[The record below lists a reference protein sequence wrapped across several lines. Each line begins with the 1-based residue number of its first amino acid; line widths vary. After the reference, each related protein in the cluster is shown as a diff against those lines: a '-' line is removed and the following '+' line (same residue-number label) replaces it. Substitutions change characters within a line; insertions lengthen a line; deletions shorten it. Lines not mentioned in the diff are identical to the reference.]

1 MFRNSFCSC
10 RRCSCFG
17 SSRGCGGFSSC
28 RGSLLGR
35 SSISGGL
42 GLRSRKNSSGKG
54 QNRNNSRH
62 FEIHRIL
69 HLYTL
74 IIAIFY
80 IWAMKLNIIAAETA
94 KVNDNKAY
102 ALFFVKESIQFS
114 KVLSAKGES
123 QVESVLKGIKEG
135 PFEDLEFLEIDGCN
149 TFFVDAAKERGL
161 SALDHLRMA
170 AYRLAQK
177 AMKRQ
182 VPCVSLFLVDA
193 ADEQFKAILHGLYY
207 ADYKFDAYK
216 SKQKENFQVTFE
228 IVAGDRAAAFKK
240 ITEEVAVEQKA
251 ITLARNL
258 INTSAS
264 DLYPAAFV
272 EDAKTIAKY
281 TPGLSIKVRNMKQ
294 LEKEGFMG
302 HVTVG
307 KGSSHEPHMIT
318 LSYDGTKFTAGKS
331 AGKFSSAKSAKRTSR
346 DHLVI
351 VGKGLTFD
359 TGGLC
364 LKPAKSMPEMISDM
378 SGAATALAAIQAIAT
393 LKLPIR
399 VSAVCCLAE
408 NAIGNKSVLPGDIFK
423 AKNGKTVMVDNT
435 DAEGRL
441 VLSDGLAEAGLIGA
455 THIVDL
461 ATLTG
466 AMVRALGY
474 AVTGFFSNDDDLA
487 LKVINCGE
495 ACCEKF
501 WSMPLEEEYA
511 DALKDKFADLK
522 NTGSDAGAISAAL
535 FLQEFVPENTAWAH
549 WDIAG
554 TAFVTKKWKY
564 TEYGATGFGVQTLI
578 ELAREMGQSE

>member
-1 MFRNSFCSC
+1 MN
-10 RRCSCFG
+10 
-17 SSRGCGGFSSC
+17 
-28 RGSLLGR
+28 
-35 SSISGGL
+35 
-42 GLRSRKNSSGKG
+42 
-54 QNRNNSRH
+54 
-62 FEIHRIL
+62 
-69 HLYTL
+69 
-74 IIAIFY
+74 
-80 IWAMKLNIIAAETA
+80 LNIVTSENLKNT
-94 KVNDNKAY
+94 DSKAY
-102 ALFFVKESIQFS
+102 ALFYVKESIQFS
-114 KVLSAKGES
+114 TVLSPEGEE
-123 QVESVLKGIKEG
+123 QVETILKGMKDG
-135 PFEDLEFLEIDGCN
+135 PFEDLEYLEIDGCN
-149 TFFVDAAKERGL
+149 TIFVDAAKERGL

-170 AYRLAQK
+170 AYRLAKK
-177 AMKRQ
+177 AMKKQ
-182 VPCVSLFLVDA
+182 IPCVSLFLADA
-193 ADEQFKAILHGLYY
+193 ADEQFKAILHGLHY

-216 SKQKENFQVTFE
+216 SKQKPNFQVTYE
-228 IVAGDRAAAFKK
+228 IVAGEHVKDFKK
-240 ITEEVAVEQKA
+240 IAEDVAVEQKA
-251 ITLARNL
+251 ITLAKNL

-264 DLYPAAFV
+264 DLYPAEFV
-272 EDAKTIAKY
+272 ERAKTVAKY
-281 TPGLSIKVRNMKQ
+281 TEGLSIKVRNMKQ

-318 LSYDGTKFTAGKS
+318 LEYKP
-331 AGKFSSAKSAKRTSR
+331 AKRTSK

-364 LKPAKSMPEMISDM
+364 LKPPKSMPEMISDM

-408 NAIGNKSVLPGDIFK
+408 NAIGNKSVLPGDIFT

-474 AVTGFFSNDDDLA
+474 AVTGFFSNDDDLG

-511 DALKDKFADLK
+511 DALKDHFADLK

-535 FLQEFVPENTAWAH
+535 FLQEFVPENTAWTH

-554 TAFVTKKWKY
+554 TAFVDKKWKY

-578 ELAREMGQSE
+578 QLAREMSCGE

>member
-1 MFRNSFCSC
+1 MN
-10 RRCSCFG
+10 
-17 SSRGCGGFSSC
+17 
-28 RGSLLGR
+28 
-35 SSISGGL
+35 
-42 GLRSRKNSSGKG
+42 
-54 QNRNNSRH
+54 
-62 FEIHRIL
+62 
-69 HLYTL
+69 
-74 IIAIFY
+74 
-80 IWAMKLNIIAAETA
+80 LNIVSSENLKNT
-94 KVNDNKAY
+94 DSKAY
-102 ALFFVKESIQFS
+102 ALFYVKESVQFS
-114 KVLSAKGES
+114 TVLSPEGEE
-123 QVESVLKGIKEG
+123 QVETILKGMKEG
-135 PFEDLEFLEIDGCN
+135 PFEDLEYLEIDGCN

-170 AYRLAQK
+170 AYRLAKK
-177 AMKRQ
+177 AMKKQ
-182 VPCVSLFLVDA
+182 IPCVSLFLADA
-193 ADEQFKAILHGLYY
+193 ADEQFKAILHGLHY

-216 SKQKENFQVTFE
+216 SKQKPNFQVTYE
-228 IVAGDRAAAFKK
+228 IVAGEHVKDFKK
-240 ITEEVAVEQKA
+240 IAEDVAVEQKA
-251 ITLARNL
+251 ITLAKNL

-264 DLYPAAFV
+264 DLYPAEFV
-272 EDAKTIAKY
+272 ERAKTVAKY
-281 TPGLSIKVRNMKQ
+281 TEGLSIKVRNMKQ

-318 LSYDGTKFTAGKS
+318 LEYKP
-331 AGKFSSAKSAKRTSR
+331 AKRTSK

-364 LKPAKSMPEMISDM
+364 LKPPKSMPEMISDM

-408 NAIGNKSVLPGDIFK
+408 NAIGNKSVLPGDIFT

-474 AVTGFFSNDDDLA
+474 AVTGFFSNDDDLG

-511 DALKDKFADLK
+511 DALKDHFADLK

-535 FLQEFVPENTAWAH
+535 FLQEFMPENTAWTH

-554 TAFVTKKWKY
+554 TAFVDKKWKY

-578 ELAREMGQSE
+578 QLAREMSSAE

>member
-1 MFRNSFCSC
+1 MK
-10 RRCSCFG
+10 
-17 SSRGCGGFSSC
+17 
-28 RGSLLGR
+28 L
-35 SSISGGL
+35 SIVS
-42 GLRSRKNSSGKG
+42 KASGKANVSALLFVK
-54 QNRNNSRH
+54 QSVQFSNVLS
-62 FEIHRIL
+62 E
-69 HLYTL
+69 
-74 IIAIFY
+74 
-80 IWAMKLNIIAAETA
+80 AAEA
-94 KVNDNKAY
+94 
-102 ALFFVKESIQFS
+102 
-114 KVLSAKGES
+114 
-123 QVESVLKGIKEG
+123 QVESVLKGMNEG
-135 PFEDLEFLEIDGCN
+135 PFEDLELLEIDGAS
-149 TFFVDAAKERGL
+149 TIFVNAAKERGI
-161 SALDHLRMA
+161 SSLDHLRMA
-170 AYRLAQK
+170 AYRLAKK
-177 AMKRQ
+177 AMARQ
-182 VPCVSLFLVDA
+182 IPVVSIMLADA
-193 ADEQFKAILHGLYY
+193 APEQFKAIAHGLHY

-216 SKQKENFQVTFE
+216 SKQKESFAVTYE
-228 IVAGDRAAAFKK
+228 IVAGDQAANFKE
-240 ITEEVAVEQKA
+240 IAEEVAIEQKA
-251 ITLARNL
+251 ITLTKNL

-264 DLYPAAFV
+264 DLYPAEFV
-272 EDAKTIAKY
+272 ERAKTIAKY
-281 TPGLSIKVRNMKQ
+281 TEGLSIKVRNMKQ

-318 LSYDGTKFTAGKS
+318 MTYDGTKASKKGE
-331 AGKFSSAKSAKRTSR
+331 RTSA

-364 LKPAKSMPEMISDM
+364 LKPPKSMPEMISDM
-378 SGAATALAAIQAIAT
+378 SGAATTLAAIQAIAT
-393 LKLPIR
+393 LKLPIK
-399 VSAVCCLAE
+399 VSAICCLAE
-408 NAIGNKSVLPGDIFK
+408 NAIGNTSVLPGDIFT

-474 AVTGFFSNDDDLA
+474 AVTGFFSNDDALA
-487 LKVINCGE
+487 LNVINSGE

-511 DALKDKFADLK
+511 DALRHPFADLK

-535 FLQEFVPENTAWAH
+535 FLQEFVPADTAWSH

-564 TEYGATGFGVQTLI
+564 TDYGATGFGVQTLI
-578 ELAREMGQSE
+578 ELARRMSATTDDSAKEYNNV

>member
-1 MFRNSFCSC
+1 MN
-10 RRCSCFG
+10 
-17 SSRGCGGFSSC
+17 
-28 RGSLLGR
+28 
-35 SSISGGL
+35 
-42 GLRSRKNSSGKG
+42 
-54 QNRNNSRH
+54 
-62 FEIHRIL
+62 
-69 HLYTL
+69 
-74 IIAIFY
+74 
-80 IWAMKLNIIAAETA
+80 LNIVSSENLKNT
-94 KVNDNKAY
+94 DSKAY
-102 ALFFVKESIQFS
+102 ALFYVKESVQFS
-114 KVLSAKGES
+114 TVLSPEGEE
-123 QVESVLKGIKEG
+123 QVETILKGMKEG
-135 PFEDLEFLEIDGCN
+135 PFEDLEYLEIDGCN
-149 TFFVDAAKERGL
+149 TIFVDAAKERGL

-170 AYRLAQK
+170 AYRLAKK
-177 AMKRQ
+177 AMKKQ
-182 VPCVSLFLVDA
+182 IPCVSLFLADA
-193 ADEQFKAILHGLYY
+193 ADEQFKAILHGLHY

-216 SKQKENFQVTFE
+216 SKQKPNFQVTYE
-228 IVAGDRAAAFKK
+228 IVAGEHVKEFKK
-240 ITEEVAVEQKA
+240 IAEEVVVEQKA
-251 ITLARNL
+251 ITLAKNL

-264 DLYPAAFV
+264 DLYPAEFV
-272 EDAKTIAKY
+272 ERAKTIAKY
-281 TPGLSIKVRNMKQ
+281 TEGLSIKVRNMKQ

-318 LSYDGTKFTAGKS
+318 LEYKP
-331 AGKFSSAKSAKRTSR
+331 AKRTSK

-364 LKPAKSMPEMISDM
+364 LKPPKSMPEMISDM

-408 NAIGNKSVLPGDIFK
+408 NAIGNKSVLPGDIFT

-474 AVTGFFSNDDDLA
+474 AVTGFFSNDDDLG

-511 DALKDKFADLK
+511 DALKDHFADLK

-535 FLQEFVPENTAWAH
+535 FLQEFVPENTAWTH

-554 TAFVTKKWKY
+554 TAFVDKKWKY

-578 ELAREMGQSE
+578 QLAREMSCGE

>member
-1 MFRNSFCSC
+1 MN
-10 RRCSCFG
+10 
-17 SSRGCGGFSSC
+17 
-28 RGSLLGR
+28 
-35 SSISGGL
+35 
-42 GLRSRKNSSGKG
+42 
-54 QNRNNSRH
+54 
-62 FEIHRIL
+62 
-69 HLYTL
+69 
-74 IIAIFY
+74 
-80 IWAMKLNIIAAETA
+80 LNIVSSENLKNT
-94 KVNDNKAY
+94 DSKAY
-102 ALFFVKESIQFS
+102 ALFYVKESVQFS
-114 KVLSAKGES
+114 TVLSPEGEE
-123 QVESVLKGIKEG
+123 QVETILKGMKEG
-135 PFEDLEFLEIDGCN
+135 PFEDLEYLEIDGCN

-170 AYRLAQK
+170 AYRLAKK
-177 AMKRQ
+177 AMKKQ
-182 VPCVSLFLVDA
+182 IPCVSLFLADA
-193 ADEQFKAILHGLYY
+193 ANEQFKAILHGLHY

-216 SKQKENFQVTFE
+216 SKQKPNFQVTYE
-228 IVAGDRAAAFKK
+228 IVAGEHVKDFKK
-240 ITEEVAVEQKA
+240 IAEDVAVEQKA
-251 ITLARNL
+251 ITLAKNL

-264 DLYPAAFV
+264 DLYPAEFV
-272 EDAKTIAKY
+272 ERAKTIAKY
-281 TPGLSIKVRNMKQ
+281 TEGLSIKVRNMKQ

-318 LSYDGTKFTAGKS
+318 LEYKPN
-331 AGKFSSAKSAKRTSR
+331 KRTSK

-364 LKPAKSMPEMISDM
+364 LKPPKSMPEMISDM

-408 NAIGNKSVLPGDIFK
+408 NAIGNKSVLPGDIFT

-474 AVTGFFSNDDDLA
+474 AVTGFFSNDDDLG

-511 DALKDKFADLK
+511 DALKDHFADLK

-535 FLQEFVPENTAWAH
+535 FLQEFVPENTAWTH

-554 TAFVTKKWKY
+554 TAFVDKKWKY

-578 ELAREMGQSE
+578 QLAREFSAAE

>member
-1 MFRNSFCSC
+1 MN
-10 RRCSCFG
+10 
-17 SSRGCGGFSSC
+17 
-28 RGSLLGR
+28 
-35 SSISGGL
+35 
-42 GLRSRKNSSGKG
+42 
-54 QNRNNSRH
+54 
-62 FEIHRIL
+62 
-69 HLYTL
+69 
-74 IIAIFY
+74 
-80 IWAMKLNIIAAETA
+80 LNIVSSENLKNT
-94 KVNDNKAY
+94 DSKAY
-102 ALFFVKESIQFS
+102 ALFYVKESVQFS
-114 KVLSAKGES
+114 TVLSPEGEE
-123 QVESVLKGIKEG
+123 QVETILMGMKEG
-135 PFEDLEFLEIDGCN
+135 PFEDLEYLEIDGCN
-149 TFFVDAAKERGL
+149 TIFVDAAKERGL

-170 AYRLAQK
+170 AYRLAKK
-177 AMKRQ
+177 AMKKQ
-182 VPCVSLFLVDA
+182 IPCVSLFLADA
-193 ADEQFKAILHGLYY
+193 ADEQFKAILHGLHY

-216 SKQKENFQVTFE
+216 SKQKPNFQVTYE
-228 IVAGDRAAAFKK
+228 IVAGEHVKEFKK
-240 ITEEVAVEQKA
+240 IAEDVSVEQKA
-251 ITLARNL
+251 ITLAKNL

-264 DLYPAAFV
+264 DLFPAEFV
-272 EDAKTIAKY
+272 ERAKTVAKY
-281 TPGLSIKVRNMKQ
+281 TEGLSIKVRNMKQ

-318 LSYDGTKFTAGKS
+318 LEYKP
-331 AGKFSSAKSAKRTSR
+331 AKRTSK

-364 LKPAKSMPEMISDM
+364 LKPPKSMPEMISDM

-408 NAIGNKSVLPGDIFK
+408 NAIGNKSVLPGDIFT

-474 AVTGFFSNDDDLA
+474 AVTGFFSNDDDLG

-511 DALKDKFADLK
+511 DALKDHFADLK

-535 FLQEFVPENTAWAH
+535 FLQEFVPENTAWTH

-554 TAFVTKKWKY
+554 TAFVDKKWKY

-578 ELAREMGQSE
+578 QLAREMSCGE

>member
-1 MFRNSFCSC
+1 MKLKIIPSE
-10 RRCSCFG
+10 
-17 SSRGCGGFSSC
+17 
-28 RGSLLGR
+28 
-35 SSISGGL
+35 
-42 GLRSRKNSSGKG
+42 SGK
-54 QNRNNSRH
+54 S
-62 FEIHRIL
+62 
-69 HLYTL
+69 
-74 IIAIFY
+74 A
-80 IWAMKLNIIAAETA
+80 
-94 KVNDNKAY
+94 DKAY
-102 ALFFVKESIQFS
+102 ALFFVKQSVQFS
-114 KVLSAKGES
+114 KVLTEAGSA
-123 QVESVLKGIKEG
+123 QVETVLKGIKDG
-135 PFEDLEFLEIDGCN
+135 PFEDLELLEIDGD
-149 TFFVDAAKERGL
+149 TTLFVDAAKERGL
-161 SALDHLRMA
+161 SNLDHLRMA
-170 AYRLAQK
+170 AYRLAGR
-177 AMKRQ
+177 AMKKQ
-182 VPCVSLFLVDA
+182 ISCVSLFLADA
-193 ADEQFKAILHGLYY
+193 VDEQFKAILHGLYY
-207 ADYKFDAYK
+207 A
-216 SKQKENFQVTFE
+216 N
-228 IVAGDRAAAFKK
+228 
-240 ITEEVAVEQKA
+240 VEQKA
-251 ITLARNL
+251 VTLAKNL
-258 INTSAS
+258 INTCAA
-264 DLYPAAFV
+264 DLYPAEFV
-272 EDAKTIAKY
+272 ERAKTIVKY
-281 TPGLSIKVRNMKQ
+281 TPGLSIKIRDMKQ

-307 KGSSHEPHMIT
+307 KGSTRPPFMVT
-318 LSYDGTKFTAGKS
+318 LDYKP
-331 AGKFSSAKSAKRTSR
+331 AKYTSK

-408 NAIGNKSVLPGDIFK
+408 NAIGNQSVLPGDIFK

-441 VLSDGLAEAGLIGA
+441 VLSDGLAEAGEIGA

-474 AVTGFFSNDDDLA
+474 AVAGFFSNNDDLA

-535 FLQEFVPENTAWAH
+535 FLQEFVPEDTAWAH
-549 WDIAG
+549 LDIAG
-554 TAFVTKKWKY
+554 TAFVDKKWKY

-578 ELAREMGQSE
+578 ELAREMSAAE

>member
-10 RRCSCFG
+10 RRCSRFG

-28 RGSLLGR
+28 RGSGFLGR

-42 GLRSRKNSSGKG
+42 GLRSRKNSGGKG

-62 FEIHRIL
+62 FEIHSIL

-123 QVESVLKGIKEG
+123 QVESVLKGIKDG

-182 VPCVSLFLVDA
+182 VPCVSLFLADA
-193 ADEQFKAILHGLYY
+193 ADEQFKAILHGLHY

-240 ITEEVAVEQKA
+240 IAEEVAVEQKA

-318 LSYDGTKFTAGKS
+318 LSYDGTKFAAGKS
-331 AGKFSSAKSAKRTSR
+331 AGKSAGKKGRTSH

-393 LKLPIR
+393 LKLPVK

-408 NAIGNKSVLPGDIFK
+408 NAIGNRSVLPGDIFK

-578 ELAREMGQSE
+578 ELAREMSAGC

>member
-1 MFRNSFCSC
+1 MN
-10 RRCSCFG
+10 
-17 SSRGCGGFSSC
+17 
-28 RGSLLGR
+28 
-35 SSISGGL
+35 
-42 GLRSRKNSSGKG
+42 
-54 QNRNNSRH
+54 
-62 FEIHRIL
+62 
-69 HLYTL
+69 
-74 IIAIFY
+74 
-80 IWAMKLNIIAAETA
+80 LNIVSSENLKNT
-94 KVNDNKAY
+94 DSKAY
-102 ALFFVKESIQFS
+102 ALFYVKESVQFS
-114 KVLSAKGES
+114 TVLSPEGEE
-123 QVESVLKGIKEG
+123 QVETILKGMKEG
-135 PFEDLEFLEIDGCN
+135 PFEDLEYLEIDGCN
-149 TFFVDAAKERGL
+149 TIFVDAAKERGL

-170 AYRLAQK
+170 AYRLAKK
-177 AMKRQ
+177 AMKKQ
-182 VPCVSLFLVDA
+182 IPCVSLFLADA
-193 ADEQFKAILHGLYY
+193 ADEQFKAILHGLHY

-216 SKQKENFQVTFE
+216 SKQKPNFQVTYE
-228 IVAGDRAAAFKK
+228 IVAGEHVKEFKK
-240 ITEEVAVEQKA
+240 IAEDVAVEQKA
-251 ITLARNL
+251 ITLAKNL

-264 DLYPAAFV
+264 DLYPAEFV
-272 EDAKTIAKY
+272 ERAKTVAKY
-281 TPGLSIKVRNMKQ
+281 TEGLSIKVRNMKQ

-318 LSYDGTKFTAGKS
+318 LEYKP
-331 AGKFSSAKSAKRTSR
+331 AKRTSK

-364 LKPAKSMPEMISDM
+364 LKPPKSMPEMISDM

-408 NAIGNKSVLPGDIFK
+408 NAIGNKSVLPGDIFT

-474 AVTGFFSNDDDLA
+474 AVTGFFSNDDDLG

-511 DALKDKFADLK
+511 DALKDHFADLK

-535 FLQEFVPENTAWAH
+535 FLQEFVPENTAWTH

-554 TAFVTKKWKY
+554 KKWKY

-578 ELAREMGQSE
+578 QLAREMSCGE

>member
-1 MFRNSFCSC
+1 MN
-10 RRCSCFG
+10 
-17 SSRGCGGFSSC
+17 
-28 RGSLLGR
+28 
-35 SSISGGL
+35 
-42 GLRSRKNSSGKG
+42 
-54 QNRNNSRH
+54 
-62 FEIHRIL
+62 
-69 HLYTL
+69 
-74 IIAIFY
+74 
-80 IWAMKLNIIAAETA
+80 LNIVSSENLKNT
-94 KVNDNKAY
+94 DSKAY
-102 ALFFVKESIQFS
+102 ALFYVKESVQFS
-114 KVLSAKGES
+114 TVLSPEGEE
-123 QVESVLKGIKEG
+123 QVETILMGMKEG
-135 PFEDLEFLEIDGCN
+135 PFEDLEYLEIDGCN
-149 TFFVDAAKERGL
+149 TIFVDAAKERGL

-170 AYRLAQK
+170 AYRLAKK
-177 AMKRQ
+177 AMKKQ
-182 VPCVSLFLVDA
+182 IPCVSLFLADA
-193 ADEQFKAILHGLYY
+193 ADEQFKAILHGLHY

-216 SKQKENFQVTFE
+216 SKQKPNFQVTYE
-228 IVAGDRAAAFKK
+228 IVAGEHVKESKK
-240 ITEEVAVEQKA
+240 IAEDVSVEQKA
-251 ITLARNL
+251 ITLDKNW

-264 DLYPAAFV
+264 DAYPAQFV
-272 EDAKTIAKY
+272 GRAEAVARCTG
-281 TPGLSIKVRNMKQ
+281 GLSIKVRNMKQ

-318 LSYDGTKFTAGKS
+318 LEYKP
-331 AGKFSSAKSAKRTSR
+331 AKRTSK

-364 LKPAKSMPEMISDM
+364 LKPPKSMPEMISDM

-408 NAIGNKSVLPGDIFK
+408 NAIGNKSVLPGDIFT

-474 AVTGFFSNDDDLA
+474 AVTGFFSNDDDLG

-511 DALKDKFADLK
+511 DALKDHFADLK

-535 FLQEFVPENTAWAH
+535 FLQEFVPENTAWTH

-554 TAFVTKKWKY
+554 TAFVDKKWKY

-578 ELAREMGQSE
+578 QLAREMSCGE

>member
-1 MFRNSFCSC
+1 MN
-10 RRCSCFG
+10 
-17 SSRGCGGFSSC
+17 
-28 RGSLLGR
+28 
-35 SSISGGL
+35 I
-42 GLRSRKNSSGKG
+42 
-54 QNRNNSRH
+54 
-62 FEIHRIL
+62 
-69 HLYTL
+69 
-74 IIAIFY
+74 
-80 IWAMKLNIIAAETA
+80 NIISSESA
-94 KVNDNKAY
+94 KAKADKAY

-123 QVESVLKGIKEG
+123 QVESVLKGIKDG

-161 SALDHLRMA
+161 STLDHLRMA

-182 VPCVSLFLVDA
+182 VPCVSLFLADA
-193 ADEQFKAILHGLYY
+193 ADEQFKAILHGLHY

-216 SKQKENFQVTFE
+216 SKQKENFQVSFE

-240 ITEEVAVEQKA
+240 IAEEVAVEQKA

-318 LSYDGTKFTAGKS
+318 LSYDGTKFANGKPSGRSTDTKS
-331 AGKFSSAKSAKRTSR
+331 ANRTSR

-393 LKLPIR
+393 LKLPIK

-535 FLQEFVPENTAWAH
+535 FLQEFVPENTAWTH

-578 ELAREMGQSE
+578 ELAREMSQPE

>member
-1 MFRNSFCSC
+1 
-10 RRCSCFG
+10 
-17 SSRGCGGFSSC
+17 
-28 RGSLLGR
+28 
-35 SSISGGL
+35 
-42 GLRSRKNSSGKG
+42 
-54 QNRNNSRH
+54 
-62 FEIHRIL
+62 
-69 HLYTL
+69 
-74 IIAIFY
+74 
-80 IWAMKLNIIAAETA
+80 MKFNIIANESLKA
-94 KVNDNKAY
+94 NAY
-102 ALFFVKESIQFS
+102 ALFFVKKSVQFS
-114 KVLSAKGES
+114 SILSESGEK
-123 QVESVLKGIKEG
+123 QVESVLNGMKDG
-135 PFEDLEFLEIDGCN
+135 PFEDLEFLEIDDKP
-149 TFFVDAAKERGL
+149 TFFVDAAKERGI

-170 AYRLAQK
+170 AYRLAERAQK
-177 AMKRQ
+177 KQ
-182 VPCVSLFLVDA
+182 VPTVSIFLADA
-193 ADEQFKAILHGLYY
+193 ADEQFKAILHGLFY

-216 SKQKENFQVTFE
+216 SKQKSKFQVTFE
-228 IVAGDRAAAFKK
+228 IVAGEHVKDFKK
-240 ITEEVAVEQKA
+240 IAEDVAIEQKA
-251 ITLARNL
+251 VTLARNL
-258 INTSAS
+258 INTCAS
-264 DLYPAAFV
+264 DLYPAEFV
-272 EDAKTIAKY
+272 ENAKTIAKY
-281 TPGLSIKVRNMKQ
+281 TPGLSIKVRDMKQ
-294 LEKEGFMG
+294 LQKEGFMG

-307 KGSSHEPHMIT
+307 KGSSHEPYMIT
-318 LSYDGTKFTAGKS
+318 LSYDGTKGT
-331 AGKFSSAKSAKRTSR
+331 KRTSK
-346 DHLVI
+346 DHLVF

-364 LKPAKSMPEMISDM
+364 LKPPKSMPEMISDM
-378 SGAATALAAIQAIAT
+378 SGAATALAAIQAVAT

-441 VLSDGLAEAGLIGA
+441 VLSDGLAEAGIIGA

-474 AVTGFFSNDDDLA
+474 AVAGFFSNDDDLG

-522 NTGSDAGAISAAL
+522 NTGTDAGAISAAL

-549 WDIAG
+549 LDIAG
-554 TAFVTKKWKY
+554 TAFTSKKWKY

-578 ELAREMGQSE
+578 ELAREMANPTEKA

>member
-1 MFRNSFCSC
+1 MKTNIVSTA
-10 RRCSCFG
+10 
-17 SSRGCGGFSSC
+17 
-28 RGSLLGR
+28 
-35 SSISGGL
+35 
-42 GLRSRKNSSGKG
+42 SGKA
-54 QNRNNSRH
+54 NVS
-62 FEIHRIL
+62 
-69 HLYTL
+69 
-74 IIAIFY
+74 
-80 IWAMKLNIIAAETA
+80 
-94 KVNDNKAY
+94 
-102 ALFFVKESIQFS
+102 ALFFVKKSVQFS
-114 KVLSAKGES
+114 NVLSENAEKI
-123 QVESVLKGIKEG
+123 VESVLNGMEDG
-135 PFEDLEFLEIDGCN
+135 PFEDLELLEIDGQS
-149 TFFVDAAKERGL
+149 TIFVNAAKERGI
-161 SALDHLRMA
+161 SSLDHLRMA
-170 AYRLAQK
+170 AYRLAK
-177 AMKRQ
+177 RASKRQ
-182 VPCVSLFLVDA
+182 IPMVSIMLADA
-193 ADEQFKAILHGLYY
+193 APEQFKSILHGLHY

-216 SKQKENFQVTFE
+216 SKQKDAFQVTFE
-228 IVAGDRAAAFKK
+228 LVAGEQTAEFKK
-240 ITEEVAVEQKA
+240 IAEEVAVEQKA
-251 ITLARNL
+251 IILAKNL
-258 INTSAS
+258 INTCAA
-264 DLYPAAFV
+264 DLYPAEFV
-272 EDAKTIAKY
+272 ENANTIAKY

-302 HVTVG
+302 LVTVG
-307 KGSSHEPHMIT
+307 KGSSHEPYMVT
-318 LSYDGTKFTAGKS
+318 LTYDGTKSAKGKS
-331 AGKFSSAKSAKRTSR
+331 KAAKGARTSS
-346 DHLVI
+346 DHLVL

-364 LKPAKSMPEMISDM
+364 LKPPKSMPEMISDM
-378 SGAATALAAIQAIAT
+378 SGAATVLAAIQAIAT
-393 LKLPIR
+393 LELPIK

-441 VLSDGLAEAGLIGA
+441 VLSDGLAEAGEIGA

-474 AVTGFFSNDDDLA
+474 AVAGFFSNDDDLG

-522 NTGSDAGAISAAL
+522 NTGSDAGAIAAAL

-554 TAFVTKKWKY
+554 TAFVNKAWKY

-578 ELAREMGQSE
+578 ELARRMSKPDVETDDEGLENDAVISEDEYKVC

>member
-1 MFRNSFCSC
+1 MN
-10 RRCSCFG
+10 
-17 SSRGCGGFSSC
+17 
-28 RGSLLGR
+28 
-35 SSISGGL
+35 I
-42 GLRSRKNSSGKG
+42 
-54 QNRNNSRH
+54 
-62 FEIHRIL
+62 
-69 HLYTL
+69 
-74 IIAIFY
+74 
-80 IWAMKLNIIAAETA
+80 NIISSESA
-94 KVNDNKAY
+94 KAKADKAY

-123 QVESVLKGIKEG
+123 QVESVLKGIKDG

-161 SALDHLRMA
+161 STLDHLRMA

-182 VPCVSLFLVDA
+182 VPCVSLFLADA
-193 ADEQFKAILHGLYY
+193 ADEQFKAILHGLHY

-240 ITEEVAVEQKA
+240 IAEEVAVEQKA

-318 LSYDGTKFTAGKS
+318 LSYDGTKFATGKTAGKS
-331 AGKFSSAKSAKRTSR
+331 SSAKSAKRTSR

-393 LKLPIR
+393 LKLPVK

-578 ELAREMGQSE
+578 ELARELG

>member
-1 MFRNSFCSC
+1 MN
-10 RRCSCFG
+10 
-17 SSRGCGGFSSC
+17 
-28 RGSLLGR
+28 
-35 SSISGGL
+35 
-42 GLRSRKNSSGKG
+42 
-54 QNRNNSRH
+54 
-62 FEIHRIL
+62 
-69 HLYTL
+69 
-74 IIAIFY
+74 
-80 IWAMKLNIIAAETA
+80 LNIVSSEPLKNI
-94 KVNDNKAY
+94 DSKAY
-102 ALFFVKESIQFS
+102 ALFFVKQSVQFS
-114 KVLSAKGES
+114 TVLSPKGEKE
-123 QVESVLKGIKEG
+123 VETILKGMKDG
-135 PFEDLEFLEIDGCN
+135 PFEDLEYLEIDGNN

-170 AYRLAQK
+170 AYRLAKK
-177 AMKRQ
+177 AAKKQ
-182 VPCVSLFLVDA
+182 IECVSLFLADA

-207 ADYKFDAYK
+207 AEYRFDAYK
-216 SKQKENFQVTFE
+216 SKRKPAFKVNFE
-228 IVAGDRAAAFKK
+228 IVAGERVKDFKK
-240 ITEEVAVEQKA
+240 IADEVAVEQKA
-251 ITLARNL
+251 VTLAKNL

-264 DLYPAAFV
+264 DLFPAEFV
-272 EDAKTIAKY
+272 ERARTVARY

-307 KGSSHEPHMIT
+307 KGSSHEPYMVT
-318 LSYDGTKFTAGKS
+318 LDYKP
-331 AGKFSSAKSAKRTSR
+331 AKRSSK

-378 SGAATALAAIQAIAT
+378 SGAATALATVQAIAT
-393 LKLPIR
+393 LKLPIH

-408 NAIGNKSVLPGDIFK
+408 NAIGNKSVLPGDIFT

-441 VLSDGLAEAGLIGA
+441 VLSDGLAEAGEIGA
-455 THIVDL
+455 THVVDL

-487 LKVINCGE
+487 LNVINSGE

-535 FLQEFVPENTAWAH
+535 FLQEFVPENTAWSH

-554 TAFVTKKWKY
+554 TAFVTKQWKY

-578 ELAREMGQSE
+578 ELARKLSSPTSV

>member
-1 MFRNSFCSC
+1 MN
-10 RRCSCFG
+10 
-17 SSRGCGGFSSC
+17 
-28 RGSLLGR
+28 
-35 SSISGGL
+35 
-42 GLRSRKNSSGKG
+42 
-54 QNRNNSRH
+54 
-62 FEIHRIL
+62 
-69 HLYTL
+69 
-74 IIAIFY
+74 
-80 IWAMKLNIIAAETA
+80 LNIISSETTKA
-94 KVNDNKAY
+94 RSEKAY
-102 ALFFVKESIQFS
+102 ALFYVKQSVQFS
-114 KVLSAKGES
+114 KVLSDTAS
-123 QVESVLKGIKEG
+123 AQVESVLKGIKDG

-149 TFFVDAAKERGL
+149 TFFVDAAKERGI

-177 AMKRQ
+177 AMKKQ
-182 VPCVSLFLVDA
+182 VPCVSLFLADA
-193 ADEQFKAILHGLYY
+193 ADEQFKAILHGLHY

-216 SKQKENFQVTFE
+216 SKQKPNFQVTFE
-228 IVAGDRAAAFKK
+228 IVAGEHTAAFKK
-240 ITEEVAVEQKA
+240 IAEEVAVEQKA

-272 EDAKTIAKY
+272 EDAMTIAKY

-318 LSYDGTKFTAGKS
+318 LTYDGTKFATNKS
-331 AGKFSSAKSAKRTSR
+331 AASNKSTKRTSR

-393 LKLPIR
+393 LKLPVK

-455 THIVDL
+455 THIIDL

-535 FLQEFVPENTAWAH
+535 FLQEFVHENTAWAH

-554 TAFVTKKWKY
+554 TAFVSKKWKY

-578 ELAREMGQSE
+578 ELAREMN

>member
-1 MFRNSFCSC
+1 MN
-10 RRCSCFG
+10 
-17 SSRGCGGFSSC
+17 
-28 RGSLLGR
+28 
-35 SSISGGL
+35 
-42 GLRSRKNSSGKG
+42 
-54 QNRNNSRH
+54 
-62 FEIHRIL
+62 
-69 HLYTL
+69 
-74 IIAIFY
+74 
-80 IWAMKLNIIAAETA
+80 LNIVSSENLKNT
-94 KVNDNKAY
+94 DGKAY
-102 ALFFVKESIQFS
+102 ALFYVKESVQFS
-114 KVLSAKGES
+114 TVLSPEGEE
-123 QVESVLKGIKEG
+123 QVETILKGMKDG
-135 PFEDLEFLEIDGCN
+135 PFEDLEYLEIDGCN
-149 TFFVDAAKERGL
+149 TIFVDAAKERGL

-170 AYRLAQK
+170 AYRLAKK
-177 AMKRQ
+177 AMKKQ
-182 VPCVSLFLVDA
+182 ISCVSLFLADA
-193 ADEQFKAILHGLYY
+193 ADEQFKAILHGLHY

-216 SKQKENFQVTFE
+216 SKQKPNFQVTYE
-228 IVAGDRAAAFKK
+228 IVAGEHVKDFKK
-240 ITEEVAVEQKA
+240 IAEDVAVEQKA
-251 ITLARNL
+251 ITLAKNL

-264 DLYPAAFV
+264 DLYPAEFV
-272 EDAKTIAKY
+272 ERAKTVAKY
-281 TPGLSIKVRNMKQ
+281 TEGLSIKVRNMKQ

-307 KGSSHEPHMIT
+307 KGSSHEPYMIT
-318 LSYDGTKFTAGKS
+318 LDYKP
-331 AGKFSSAKSAKRTSR
+331 AKRTSK

-364 LKPAKSMPEMISDM
+364 LKPPKSMPEMISDM
-378 SGAATALAAIQAIAT
+378 SGAATALAAIQAIAS

-408 NAIGNKSVLPGDIFK
+408 NAIGNKSVLPGDIFT

-474 AVTGFFSNDDDLA
+474 AVTGFFSNDDDLG

-511 DALKDKFADLK
+511 DALKDHFADLK

-535 FLQEFVPENTAWAH
+535 FLQEFVPENTAWTH

-554 TAFVTKKWKY
+554 TAFVDKKWKY

-578 ELAREMGQSE
+578 QLAREMSCGE

>member
-1 MFRNSFCSC
+1 MK
-10 RRCSCFG
+10 
-17 SSRGCGGFSSC
+17 
-28 RGSLLGR
+28 L
-35 SSISGGL
+35 SIVS
-42 GLRSRKNSSGKG
+42 KSSGKA
-54 QNRNNSRH
+54 NAS
-62 FEIHRIL
+62 
-69 HLYTL
+69 
-74 IIAIFY
+74 
-80 IWAMKLNIIAAETA
+80 
-94 KVNDNKAY
+94 
-102 ALFFVKESIQFS
+102 ALFFVKQSVQFS
-114 KVLSAKGES
+114 NVLSEAAEK
-123 QVESVLKGIKEG
+123 QAESVLKGMNDG
-135 PFEDLEFLEIDGCN
+135 PFEDLEFLEIDGIP
-149 TFFVDAAKERGL
+149 TIFVNAAKERGI
-161 SALDHLRMA
+161 SSLDHLRMA
-170 AYRLAQK
+170 AYRLA
-177 AMKRQ
+177 KRAAQ
-182 VPCVSLFLVDA
+182 RQIPMVSIMLADA
-193 ADEQFKAILHGLYY
+193 APEQFKAMVHGLHY

-216 SKQKENFQVTFE
+216 SKKKDAFQVTFE
-228 IVAGDRAAAFKK
+228 IVAGEHVSEFKK
-240 ITEEVAVEQKA
+240 IADEVAVEQKA
-251 ITLARNL
+251 VTLAKNL
-258 INTSAS
+258 INTCGS
-264 DLYPAAFV
+264 DLYPAEFV
-272 EDAKTIAKY
+272 ERAKTVAKY
-281 TPGLSIKVRNMKQ
+281 TKGISIKVRDMKQ
-294 LEKEGFMG
+294 LAKEGFNG

-307 KGSSHEPHMIT
+307 KGSSHAPYMIT
-318 LSYDGTKFTAGKS
+318 LSYDGTKGAATRSAQGTAEKRGV
-331 AGKFSSAKSAKRTSR
+331 RTSA

-364 LKPAKSMPEMISDM
+364 LKPPKSMPEMISDM

-393 LKLPIR
+393 LNLPMK

-408 NAIGNKSVLPGDIFK
+408 NAIGNQSVLPGDIFT

-474 AVTGFFSNDDDLA
+474 AIAGFFSNNDPLA
-487 LKVINCGE
+487 LNIINCGE

-535 FLQEFVPENTAWAH
+535 FLQEFVPEDTAWAH
-549 WDIAG
+549 LDIAG

-578 ELAREMGQSE
+578 ELARRMSNPTSISADQCSYALQK

>member
-1 MFRNSFCSC
+1 
-10 RRCSCFG
+10 
-17 SSRGCGGFSSC
+17 
-28 RGSLLGR
+28 
-35 SSISGGL
+35 
-42 GLRSRKNSSGKG
+42 
-54 QNRNNSRH
+54 
-62 FEIHRIL
+62 
-69 HLYTL
+69 
-74 IIAIFY
+74 
-80 IWAMKLNIIAAETA
+80 MKLNIIAAETA

-123 QVESVLKGIKEG
+123 QVESVLKGIKDG

-149 TFFVDAAKERGL
+149 TFFVNAAKERGL
-161 SALDHLRMA
+161 STLDHLRMA

-182 VPCVSLFLVDA
+182 VPCVSLFLADA
-193 ADEQFKAILHGLYY
+193 ADEQFKAILHGLHY

-240 ITEEVAVEQKA
+240 IAEEVAVEQKA

-318 LSYDGTKFTAGKS
+318 LSYDGTKFATGKS
-331 AGKFSSAKSAKRTSR
+331 AGKSSSAKSAKRTSR

-393 LKLPIR
+393 LKLPVK

-578 ELAREMGQSE
+578 ELAREMSAGC

>member
-1 MFRNSFCSC
+1 MN
-10 RRCSCFG
+10 
-17 SSRGCGGFSSC
+17 
-28 RGSLLGR
+28 
-35 SSISGGL
+35 I
-42 GLRSRKNSSGKG
+42 
-54 QNRNNSRH
+54 
-62 FEIHRIL
+62 
-69 HLYTL
+69 
-74 IIAIFY
+74 
-80 IWAMKLNIIAAETA
+80 NIISSESA
-94 KVNDNKAY
+94 KAKADKAY

-123 QVESVLKGIKEG
+123 QVESVLKGIKDG

-161 SALDHLRMA
+161 STLDHLRMA

-182 VPCVSLFLVDA
+182 VPCVSLFLADT
-193 ADEQFKAILHGLYY
+193 ADEQFKAILHGLHY

-240 ITEEVAVEQKA
+240 IAEEVAVEQKA

-318 LSYDGTKFTAGKS
+318 LSYDGTKFAAGKS
-331 AGKFSSAKSAKRTSR
+331 ADKSSSAKSAKRTSR

-441 VLSDGLAEAGLIGA
+441 VLSDGLAEAGEIGA

-474 AVTGFFSNDDDLA
+474 AVTGFFSNDDDLGI
-487 LKVINCGE
+487 KVINCGE

-535 FLQEFVPENTAWAH
+535 FLQEFVPENTAWTH

-554 TAFVTKKWKY
+554 TAFVDKKWKY

-578 ELAREMGQSE
+578 ELAREMSSAE

>member
-1 MFRNSFCSC
+1 MN
-10 RRCSCFG
+10 
-17 SSRGCGGFSSC
+17 
-28 RGSLLGR
+28 
-35 SSISGGL
+35 
-42 GLRSRKNSSGKG
+42 
-54 QNRNNSRH
+54 
-62 FEIHRIL
+62 
-69 HLYTL
+69 
-74 IIAIFY
+74 
-80 IWAMKLNIIAAETA
+80 LNIVSSENLKNT
-94 KVNDNKAY
+94 DSKAY
-102 ALFFVKESIQFS
+102 ALFYVKESVQFS
-114 KVLSAKGES
+114 TVLSPEGEE
-123 QVESVLKGIKEG
+123 QVETILKGMKEG
-135 PFEDLEFLEIDGCN
+135 PFEDLEYLEIDSCN
-149 TFFVDAAKERGL
+149 TIFVDAAKERGL

-170 AYRLAQK
+170 AYRLAKK
-177 AMKRQ
+177 AMKKQ
-182 VPCVSLFLVDA
+182 IPCVSLFLADA
-193 ADEQFKAILHGLYY
+193 ADEQFKAILHGLHY

-216 SKQKENFQVTFE
+216 SKQKPNFQVTYE
-228 IVAGDRAAAFKK
+228 IVAGEHVKEFKK
-240 ITEEVAVEQKA
+240 IAEDVAVEQKA
-251 ITLARNL
+251 ITLAKNL

-264 DLYPAAFV
+264 DLYPAEFV
-272 EDAKTIAKY
+272 ERAKTIAKY
-281 TPGLSIKVRNMKQ
+281 TEGLSIKVRNMMQ

-318 LSYDGTKFTAGKS
+318 LEYKP
-331 AGKFSSAKSAKRTSR
+331 AKRTSK

-364 LKPAKSMPEMISDM
+364 LKPPKSMPEMISDM

-408 NAIGNKSVLPGDIFK
+408 NAIGNKSVLPGDIFT

-474 AVTGFFSNDDDLA
+474 AVTGFFSNDDDLG

-511 DALKDKFADLK
+511 DALKDHFADLK

-535 FLQEFVPENTAWAH
+535 FLQEFVPENTAWTH

-554 TAFVTKKWKY
+554 TAFVDKKWKY

-578 ELAREMGQSE
+578 QLAREMSCGE

>member
-1 MFRNSFCSC
+1 MKTN
-10 RRCSCFG
+10 
-17 SSRGCGGFSSC
+17 
-28 RGSLLGR
+28 
-35 SSISGGL
+35 IVTTA
-42 GLRSRKNSSGKG
+42 SGKA
-54 QNRNNSRH
+54 NTS
-62 FEIHRIL
+62 
-69 HLYTL
+69 
-74 IIAIFY
+74 
-80 IWAMKLNIIAAETA
+80 
-94 KVNDNKAY
+94 
-102 ALFFVKESIQFS
+102 ALFYVKKSVQFS
-114 KVLSAKGES
+114 NILSEEAEK
-123 QVESVLKGIKEG
+123 QVESVLNGMDDG
-135 PFEDLEFLEIDGCN
+135 PFEDLEFLEIDN
-149 TFFVDAAKERGL
+149 QPTIFVNAAKERGL
-161 SALDHLRMA
+161 SSLDHLRMA
-170 AYRLAQK
+170 AYRLAKK
-177 AMKRQ
+177 ASKRQ
-182 VPCVSLFLVDA
+182 IPMVSIMLADA
-193 ADEQFKAILHGLYY
+193 APEQFKSILHGLYY

-216 SKQKENFQVTFE
+216 SKQKEAFQVTFE
-228 IVAGDRAAAFKK
+228 IVAGDRASDFKK
-240 ITEEVAVEQKA
+240 IAADVAVEQKA
-251 ITLARNL
+251 IILAKNL
-258 INTSAS
+258 INTSSS
-264 DLYPAAFV
+264 DLYPAEFV
-272 EDAKTIAKY
+272 ENANTIAKY

-307 KGSSHEPHMIT
+307 KGSSHEPYMIT
-318 LSYDGTKFTAGKS
+318 LSYDGTKGAGKN
-331 AGKFSSAKSAKRTSR
+331 AKKNARTSA

-364 LKPAKSMPEMISDM
+364 LKPPKSMPEMISDM

-393 LKLPIR
+393 LELPIK

-408 NAIGNKSVLPGDIFK
+408 NAIGNKSVLPGDIFT

-474 AVTGFFSNDDDLA
+474 AVAGFFSNDDDLA

-511 DALKDKFADLK
+511 DALKDHFADLK
-522 NTGSDAGAISAAL
+522 NTGSDAGAIAAAL
-535 FLQEFVPENTAWAH
+535 FLQEFVPEDTAWAH

-554 TAFVTKKWKY
+554 TAFVNKTWKY

-578 ELAREMGQSE
+578 ELARRMSKAEFESDENADTDAVQCEEYKVC

>member
-1 MFRNSFCSC
+1 MN
-10 RRCSCFG
+10 
-17 SSRGCGGFSSC
+17 
-28 RGSLLGR
+28 
-35 SSISGGL
+35 
-42 GLRSRKNSSGKG
+42 
-54 QNRNNSRH
+54 
-62 FEIHRIL
+62 
-69 HLYTL
+69 
-74 IIAIFY
+74 
-80 IWAMKLNIIAAETA
+80 LNIISSESA
-94 KVNDNKAY
+94 KTTNNKAY

-123 QVESVLKGIKEG
+123 QVESVLKGIKDG

-161 SALDHLRMA
+161 STLDHLRMA
-170 AYRLAQK
+170 AYRLAQR

-182 VPCVSLFLVDA
+182 VPCVSLFLADA
-193 ADEQFKAILHGLYY
+193 ADEQFKAILHGLHY

-228 IVAGDRAAAFKK
+228 IVADDRAAAFKK
-240 ITEEVAVEQKA
+240 IAEEVAVEQKA

-318 LSYDGTKFTAGKS
+318 LSYDGTKFAAGKS
-331 AGKFSSAKSAKRTSR
+331 AGKSAGKKGRTSH

-578 ELAREMGQSE
+578 ELAREMN